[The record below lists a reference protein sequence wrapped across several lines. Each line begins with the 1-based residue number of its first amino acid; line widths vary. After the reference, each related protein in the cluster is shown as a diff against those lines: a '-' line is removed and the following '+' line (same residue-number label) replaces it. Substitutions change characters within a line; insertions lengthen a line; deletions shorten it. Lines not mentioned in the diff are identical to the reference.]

1 MPQSDKNTFVNTKVL
16 TRQINT
22 LIKKSDEN
30 WDLLEAQQVKELSVE
45 NMEEHARLEGK
56 KRVEEGLKCACNKI
70 LSIINK
76 YED

>member
-1 MPQSDKNTFVNTKVL
+1 MQSDKTTFVNTRVL

-30 WDLLEAQQVKELSVE
+30 WALLEAQQIKELSVE

-56 KRVEEGLKCACNKI
+56 KRVEEGLKCACQKF
-70 LSIINK
+70 LSILDE